1 MRYRVRN
8 RRRYRHE
15 PCGVRIHSHI
25 SACSR
30 AALLPMTDRLA
41 LRCTHYTGRQNSFH
55 TVPFRFFYDNFGF
68 FRSFLMKSRKGGTSY
83 QRLNFVDLCY
93 SRRRSKIHQ
102 ERVSSMSLVL
112 LVYQFGS
119 SFSFVYLLACCL
131 TPRSTPRRP
140 DDNRRS
146 EPIRIVC
153 HAIAVGAFDE
163 TAQCELRWPRIV
175 VRRASAASNNYI
187 TWPKAAGRLRS
198 VHDLM
203 KVVFFFFLLKLD

>member
-1 MRYRVRN
+1 MFGIAAATATNHAEYASIVTFRPVVELLYCQWQIVWL
-8 RRRYRHE
+8 
-15 PCGVRIHSHI
+15 CVAHI
-25 SACSR
+25 T
-30 AALLPMTDRLA
+30 LVDRTAFTL
-41 LRCTHYTGRQNSFH
+41 FH
-55 TVPFRFFYDNFGF
+55 FDFFYDNFGF

-83 QRLNFVDLCY
+83 HRLNFVDLCY

-131 TPRSTPRRP
+131 TPRSTSRRP
-140 DDNRRS
+140 DDDRRS

-153 HAIAVGAFDE
+153 HAIAFGAFDE

-203 KVVFFFFLLKLD
+203 KVVYFLFKLD